1 MRLSRSRRILFAA
14 MTLVLA
20 LAGIEGIARV
30 AEPRIVPSQRDL
42 PLPAPMTPTQTGGD
56 AWRRLTQAQR
66 GAVPMRED
74 ERTGWS
80 LPPSSVR
87 MDGDLWIRVNA
98 LGLRGPEAGP
108 KVEGEQRLLSLGDS
122 SIFGVGV
129 EEKYLFTT
137 AAAEVL
143 AESWKRTVT
152 PFVGGVPGY
161 SSTQALENLRRV
173 GGALQPD
180 WVIIG
185 CIWSDLYQNQD
196 MATARRRQQIREPM
210 RAFATWRVLRW
221 WLSPWLASQKVRWVD
236 GKQDIGTLDDEG
248 YPPRTSLADYL
259 KNLRG
264 IVAEATKLG
273 GRPAFW
279 FCPLHWILTA
289 FLLPKPYACTGR
301 HCSRWPP
308 RAGHPFWMGPPSS
321 SRGPTCPS
329 SPIRSI
335 PTGRDTSFW
344 ARPWASCCPLRHL
357 SRRFRRPHEWY
368 C

>member
-14 MTLVLA
+14 TTLVLA
-20 LAGIEGIARV
+20 LVGIEGIARV
-30 AEPRIVPSQRDL
+30 AEPRIVPTQRDL

-143 AESWKRTVT
+143 ATAWQRTVT

-173 GGALQPD
+173 GPALQPD

-259 KNLRG
+259 KNLRS
-264 IVAEATKLG
+264 IVAETTKLG
-273 GRPAFW
+273 GKPVFLILPA
-279 FCPLHWILTA
+279 PLDFDRVPPPETVRVYRAALQQVATESEA
-289 FLLPKPYACTGR
+289 PLLDGPALFKQ
-301 HCSRWPP
+301 
-308 RAGHPFWMGPPSS
+308 RADLSFFTDQVHPNRQGHQLLGKALGELLS
-321 SRGPTCPS
+321 
-329 SPIRSI
+329 
-335 PTGRDTSFW
+335 
-344 ARPWASCCPLRHL
+344 ARAPQ
-357 SRRFRRPHEWY
+357 
-368 C
+368 